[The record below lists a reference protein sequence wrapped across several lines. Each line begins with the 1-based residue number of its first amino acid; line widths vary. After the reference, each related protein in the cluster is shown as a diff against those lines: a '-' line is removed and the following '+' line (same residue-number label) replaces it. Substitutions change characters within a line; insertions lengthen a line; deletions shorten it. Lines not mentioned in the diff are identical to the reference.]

1 MLTGFGITIILR
13 SLLVSHHTSRNRPR
27 LSVPALV
34 DHLFRHEAARM
45 TATLARIFG
54 PARIELIEDV
64 VQEALLAALGRW
76 PRDGVPANPAAWLVQ
91 VAKHR
96 ALDVLRRERLADDRE
111 TRIREEIARWGDAD
125 SALSIDDPVIL
136 DDQLRMIFICC
147 HPAIPAEAR
156 VTLTLKLAGGFG
168 AREIARAFLAEE
180 TAIHQRLVRSKR
192 RIREAGL
199 AFDMPE
205 GSQLP
210 DRLESVLDVLYAM
223 FTEGHAAHSGDALLR
238 RDICDE
244 AMRLGS
250 LLLRNPSFARPEVHA
265 LMALFHLQAARFDTR
280 ADSEGEILLLAE
292 QDRARWDNAHM
303 SAGLRHLERSASG
316 DQVTRYHIEAE
327 LAACHTLAPNWEAT
341 NWRRIVELYDTL
353 ESIVDSPIVALNKA
367 IAVAEV
373 AGAAAGLTALEALT
387 GQSVLRRYPPYE
399 AALGEMLRRL
409 GRFDEA
415 AAHFARAAE
424 RAGSVPVRRFLE
436 RRLRECVEGS
446 QRGVENSDLRP
457 SSA

>member
-1 MLTGFGITIILR
+1 
-13 SLLVSHHTSRNRPR
+13 
-27 LSVPALV
+27 
-34 DHLFRHEAARM
+34 M
-45 TATLARIFG
+45 TATLARILG

-64 VQEALLAALGRW
+64 VQDALLAALGRW
-76 PRDGVPANPAAWLVQ
+76 PRDGIPSNPTAWLVQ

-111 TRIREEIARWGDAD
+111 MRIRDEIAQWGDAD
-125 SALSIDDPVIL
+125 SPMPLDDPVIL

-199 AFDMPE
+199 AFEMPE
-205 GSQLP
+205 GSDLP
-210 DRLESVLDVLYAM
+210 GRLESVLDVLYAM
-223 FTEGHAAHSGDALLR
+223 FTEGHTAHAGDALLR
-238 RDICDE
+238 RDICEE
-244 AMRLGS
+244 AMRLGA
-250 LLLRNPSFARPEVHA
+250 LLLRHPSLARPEIHA
-265 LMALFHLQAARFDTR
+265 LMALFHLHAARFDAR
-280 ADSEGEILLLAE
+280 ADSDGEMLLLAE
-292 QDRARWDNAHM
+292 QDRSLWDAAHM

-316 DQVTRYHIEAE
+316 DRLTRYHLEAE
-327 LAACHTLAPNWEAT
+327 LAACHTLAPSWEET
-341 NWRRIVELYDTL
+341 NWRRIVELYDALTEML
-353 ESIVDSPIVALNKA
+353 DSPIVALNRA

-373 AGAAAGLTALEALT
+373 SGPATGLAALESLS
-387 GQSVLRRYPPYE
+387 GQSILRRYPPYE

-409 GRFDEA
+409 GRPKEA
-415 AAHFARAAE
+415 GIHFARAAE
-424 RAGSVPVRRFLE
+424 RAQSAPIRRFLE
-436 RRLRECVEGS
+436 RRLRECAEGGD
-446 QRGVENSDLRP
+446 RAVENADLRP